1 MFCCLQRLANT
12 PNSHRVQRRKLNLA
26 IAIRDRMVAVE
37 IRHLEYFVAV
47 AAELNFSR
55 AAKRI
60 HVVQSALSAS
70 VSRLEKE
77 LGVELFDRSKRQI
90 TLTAPGEVFLEHAR
104 EVIHTAHRAR
114 TSVDAFRNQLAGTVT
129 LGTLMSWGTLNL
141 PAALEEFRGANPMVT
156 VRLRQSIT
164 GSAGHLTAI
173 ADGQMDLALV
183 SITAPGSPLVTLREL
198 MREPMV
204 FVCESSHPLA
214 NRRRVELADMA
225 GRDFIQFPPG
235 WGIRQRLDEGFAA
248 ADVHPISAYEVADYA
263 IAAELIRHRLASA
276 ILPASAANRFPD
288 LRTVPLHPSITWTLS
303 IAYAASQHDSPAINA
318 LIDTLIRHVDR
329 SA

>member
-1 MFCCLQRLANT
+1 M
-12 PNSHRVQRRKLNLA
+12 
-26 IAIRDRMVAVE
+26 IAVE
-37 IRHLEYFVAV
+37 LRHLEYFVAV

-114 TSVDAFRNQLAGTVT
+114 TSVEAFRNQLAGTVT

-183 SITAPGSPLVTLREL
+183 SITTPGSPLVTLREL

-204 FVCESSHPLA
+204 FVCEASHPLA
-214 NRRRVELADMA
+214 NRRRVELADLA
-225 GRDFIQFPPG
+225 GHDFIQFPPG

-248 ADVHPISAYEVADYA
+248 AGVHPISAYEVADYA
-263 IAAELIRHRLASA
+263 ITAELIRHRLATT
-276 ILPASAANRFPD
+276 ILPASVASRFPD
-288 LRTVPLHPSITWTLS
+288 LRPVRLHPSTTWTLS

-318 LIDTLIRHVDR
+318 LIDTMIRHVD
-329 SA
+329 